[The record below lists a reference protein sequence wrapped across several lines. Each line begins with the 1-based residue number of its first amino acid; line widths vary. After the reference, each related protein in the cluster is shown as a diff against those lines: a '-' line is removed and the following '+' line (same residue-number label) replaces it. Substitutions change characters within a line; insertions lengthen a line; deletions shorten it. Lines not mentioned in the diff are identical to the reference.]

1 MRRDV
6 IYFSTVKRN
15 GTENLINV
23 FFLFLTQRNFPPFKK
38 KKKMFHVIIIFCCS
52 QSYTGNILVSVNPY
66 KMFDIYGLDMV
77 KKYEN
82 QILGTLPPWVVIF
95 EFSWVVVYCSLD
107 FVVALVIWL
116 WYCIFSFY
124 PLLFCLAPSQWKPH
138 SRSAAEIWRAGL
150 ENRCCATMWSVYS
163 ILFSKTTWQQ
173 IFYFILFFSLSHF
186 PSTLLRVG

>member
-1 MRRDV
+1 
-6 IYFSTVKRN
+6 
-15 GTENLINV
+15 
-23 FFLFLTQRNFPPFKK
+23 
-38 KKKMFHVIIIFCCS
+38 MFHVIIIFCCS

-163 ILFSKTTWQQ
+163 ILFSKTTWQK
-173 IFYFILFFSLSHF
+173 IFFIFFFFVIIWFSFNVTESWVARILSRF
-186 PSTLLRVG
+186 QCPSCGMTTKSKSKKTTTCNGIKPG